1 MPALPAAP
9 VATSLPPPSAEQL
22 AVVRSIADD
31 GVNVKLESVAGS
43 GKTTLS
49 LHCIM
54 RLRDL
59 RPGSRVL
66 VLTYNSNLKTE
77 TRCKVDALGLSAHAE
92 VHSFHSFG
100 TRYWDAGCRTDE
112 ALDEMVVALRAGA
125 KLKRDA
131 VFDLVIVDE
140 SQDITPLYWDLIV
153 GVSRL
158 CRCEKPPLQFLF
170 IGDPRQSIY
179 EYKGA
184 SRLFLSECD
193 TRMPRDISGDRPWRS
208 HSLSTTWR
216 LSEPMTHFVNDVLLG
231 GERILA
237 SPDIPPDSDLIS
249 QPVMMICNM
258 FDISATAAVFD
269 MLKRWRP
276 DQIMV
281 LAPSVKKGRRRS
293 PLRVLEKR
301 LLDRN
306 VPLSV
311 NDVFEECSLSDE
323 VLRGKLAFMT
333 FHGCKGA
340 EREAVLV
347 MGGTDEAY
355 PLFFQRDKDASLAE
369 ICPNPVYVSMT
380 RAKRELVVLH
390 NVNSGFAPY
399 VDMAALART
408 ADVRGALA
416 PPKRLVDDDSAPIVL
431 EEDTR
436 VEVGVTALLEHLQ
449 FDKVKRACS
458 YLSYTTSRLTE
469 VADPPEL
476 RSSVKTARDRAE
488 YVADLNGIAIPAIL
502 EYETTGSSWLL
513 NSLPSLNLD
522 SSATCLS
529 LRDQLLERAAEGLS
543 DVADFLCAATLHQS
557 SKSQYFYRAKQIS
570 SFRWLDRKAVDAALA
585 VFRAAGIG
593 GANDAVRFEVPL
605 RREFSSE
612 RVLFG
617 DADVVVTSGD
627 AAHTALYELKCT
639 GGDVQLAHI
648 LQTAM
653 YAWMIGDVSIAR
665 LVYMQSATVCDI
677 DWDEDAIRAAIDC
690 ILA

>member
-1 MPALPAAP
+1 MSPA
-9 VATSLPPPSAEQL
+9 ATSLPPPSAEQL
-22 AVVRSIADD
+22 SVVRSIADD

-59 RPGSRVL
+59 RPRSRVL

-112 ALDEMVVALRAGA
+112 ALDEMVTALRAGER
-125 KLKRDA
+125 LKRDA

-153 GVSRL
+153 AVSRL

-193 TRMPRDISGDRPWRS
+193 ARMPEDIAGARPWRS

-216 LSEPMTHFVNDVLLG
+216 LSAPMTHFVNDVFLG
-231 GERILA
+231 GERIL
-237 SPDIPPDSDLIS
+237 SPPAAQPAHAPHR
-249 QPVMMICNM
+249 PVMMICNM
-258 FDISATAAVFD
+258 FDISATATVFD

-355 PLFFQRDKDASLAE
+355 PLFFQRDQDAALSAV
-369 ICPNPVYVSMT
+369 CPNPVYVSMT

-399 VDMAALART
+399 INMAALEHT
-408 ADVRGALA
+408 ADIRGALA
-416 PPKRLVDDDSAPIVL
+416 PPKRLVDDDPGPLVSD
-431 EEDTR
+431 EEKV
-436 VEVGVTALLEHLQ
+436 VEVSVTALLEHLR
-449 FDKVKRACS
+449 FDRVKLACS
-458 YLSYTTSRLTE
+458 HLSYTTSRLGD
-469 VADPPEL
+469 VADPPPL
-476 RSSVKTARDRAE
+476 RSSVRTVMDRAE

-529 LRDQLLERAAEGLS
+529 LREKLLDRVGDGLS
-543 DVADFLCAATLHQS
+543 EVADFLCAATLHQS
-557 SKSQYFYRAKQIS
+557 SKSQYFYRAKQMS
-570 SFRWLDRKAVDAALA
+570 NFRWLSREAVDASLA

-593 GANDAVRFEVPL
+593 GADGGIRFEVPL
-605 RREFSSE
+605 RRAFSSTC
-612 RVLFG
+612 VLFG
-617 DADVVVTSGD
+617 DADVVTD
-627 AAHTALYELKCT
+627 DTLFELKCT
-639 GGDVQLAHI
+639 GGEVQLTHI
-648 LQTAM
+648 LQAAI
-653 YAWMIGDVSIAR
+653 YAWMLGDNRHGGAPRVR
-665 LVYMQSATVCDI
+665 VVYMQTATVCDI
-677 DWDEDAIRAAIDC
+677 SWDEDAFRSAIGC
-690 ILA
+690 IIAR